1 MQHLSSSG
9 NVIVSDSELICLIWQ
24 CGCIWAHLADLA
36 GTGSIPGGGSCQ
48 ESRARGARTGAG
60 DVMELRQAHASTA
73 ADGDPMQIKPR
84 HRSAT
89 TSTHANNCRVRVKIH
104 VITILKH
111 CHYPGLEWMWLR
123 EDINWKKTFSFG
135 HCPNYLPPPPMAPIR
150 ATWSSFFGSRNS
162 RFESQFKT

>member
-1 MQHLSSSG
+1 MQEDSTELETRFCHWDVGYSCVGMKQLQHLSSSG

-36 GTGSIPGGGSCQ
+36 GTGSIPGGGFCQ

-89 TSTHANNCRVRVKIH
+89 TSTHANNCGVRVKIH

-123 EDINWKKTFSFG
+123 ST
-135 HCPNYLPPPPMAPIR
+135 
-150 ATWSSFFGSRNS
+150 SSGW
-162 RFESQFKT
+162 T